1 MSAKRKKQEAEALQ
15 QIREEKEKQDE
26 FQHQW

>member
-1 MSAKRKKQEAEALQ
+1 MVRDTSAERKKQEAEALQ

-26 FQHQW
+26 F